1 MAIYGQK
8 FIFEKCKMKLSIGH
22 RSASVSGSYQS
33 PVRFR
38 FRRLLPLVRPAAPGE
53 WLPQPQLVALALS
66 LPPPVER
73 HQLRQRGKGAPVR
86 HAVVQPRSV
95 AKLLRLQSVA
105 DDVVK
110 DGVAGGR
117 IEDRNSSTGVI

>member
-1 MAIYGQK
+1 MHHETVN
-8 FIFEKCKMKLSIGH
+8 FISH

-38 FRRLLPLVRPAAPGE
+38 FRLLVLLLPLVRPAAPGE
-53 WLPQPQLVALALS
+53 GLPQPQLVALALS

-73 HQLRQRGKGAPVR
+73 HQLRQRGKGAPVG

-95 AKLLRLQSVA
+95 TKFMLQVVA
-105 DDVVK
+105 DDVV
-110 DGVAGGR
+110 
-117 IEDRNSSTGVI
+117 